1 MKKTQE
7 EFIDFLAV
15 IEHRVSE
22 TQKAKIDKEGAK
34 FIKTINGYAV
44 YLISSYEA
52 SLFYGR
58 NTKWCISS
66 VDTRDYWEQYTEN
79 GKIFFF
85 FIKGDIKYCLVG
97 KINYDSDYN
106 EFENGEDEWDD
117 DYINYQ
123 TRQYSIWNAE
133 DSKVYTIPG
142 VSDKTIEEFL
152 GIEDT
157 TVYVENMKILRGVLQ
172 RVNNTEQ
179 KEIII
184 PDGVTSIGWGA
195 CAGFTNLE
203 TVKLPESLEFIGDGA
218 FFGCSKLDNI
228 SLPPK
233 TEYIAKKLF

>member
-1 MKKTQE
+1 MRNKVNIKTLRLLEAKQDDENFKIWLTGDGRDYYEEEVEDLIRVFKKYKDSNLIRGEQSDYYYWMKKTQE

-117 DYINYQ
+117 DYI
-123 TRQYSIWNAE
+123 
-133 DSKVYTIPG
+133 K
-142 VSDKTIEEFL
+142 
-152 GIEDT
+152 
-157 TVYVENMKILRGVLQ
+157 
-172 RVNNTEQ
+172 
-179 KEIII
+179 
-184 PDGVTSIGWGA
+184 
-195 CAGFTNLE
+195 
-203 TVKLPESLEFIGDGA
+203 
-218 FFGCSKLDNI
+218 GCDL
-228 SLPPK
+228 
-233 TEYIAKKLF
+233 IAV